1 MATLSTSKLRNPAL
15 RDFFG
20 RIFAGTDSVPV
31 LDVTSLKVGGT
42 AVTATAAELNIMDG
56 VTATAAEL
64 NVLDGITADVGELN
78 KLDGAGAVVASGT
91 AAALIADPTGGAVTD
106 AEARTAIA
114 SIIDALQAF
123 GIVLNA

>member
-1 MATLSTSKLRNPAL
+1 MAALSTSKLRNPAL

-42 AVTATAAELNIMDG
+42 AVTASAAELNALDG
-56 VTATAAEL
+56 VTASAE
-64 NVLDGITADVGELN
+64 ELN

-91 AAALIADPTGGAVTD
+91 QAALIADATGGAVTD
-106 AEARTAIA
+106 AEARAAIA

-123 GIVLNA
+123 GIVSAS